1 MRIPPHVQRQIEFA
15 QQQVAEAEK
24 AGEIACALAD
34 KANAER
40 YQDFLKKY
48 PDTRAGDISRA
59 LSRRICAG
67 DAGMPFAIIETLVAS
82 AVTGHEKGKAADI
95 DAAIESVKDRLWFQC
110 RHLGGDAVFFTRFS
124 FERGIASFTNYGAAT
139 FNFISAMVGAVVR
152 GGLGAMDS
160 KDQQTTTSVVA
171 QGTAVKLFPSGTQ
184 VSP

>member
-82 AVTGHEKGKAADI
+82 AVTGHEKGKAAAEEKKKK
-95 DAAIESVKDRLWFQC
+95 DAEAEMVER
-110 RHLGGDAVFFTRFS
+110 RFAKAWA
-124 FERGIASFTNYGAAT
+124 RADVTLASSRF
-139 FNFISAMVGAVVR
+139 
-152 GGLGAMDS
+152 
-160 KDQQTTTSVVA
+160 
-171 QGTAVKLFPSGTQ
+171 
-184 VSP
+184 